1 VRKNRL
7 IALQS
12 WVPVA
17 LQGQG
22 LLLCLLYVLYYLS
35 QVSWTPFLSVYYREM
50 HLSGLQIGTLSGI
63 GPAVMLLSQPLWGL
77 IADLHGRRR
86 TLLFTM
92 LAAVCLLP
100 GFAWPGGYWF
110 FFIWAIAHGFL
121 FNPVS
126 PLIDSLVLDHLER
139 LRAVSFGQMRLWGAV
154 GWALGAFTVGR
165 AIAGRDIRLI
175 FAFGTGFLLMAWWVA
190 WRTTRTAAETVTLG
204 KGLRGAGALLGN
216 RQLVTFLALIVLMQL
231 GTAAIWT
238 FHPIYLTELGA
249 PRSYVGYAI
258 SIRGLSEIPIW
269 LVSAAIFRRI
279 GSRWTLRLTFFVF
292 AARVLAYSII
302 KVPVLAM
309 AVEATHGI
317 SFSLFLA
324 ASVDY
329 VHHLVPRE
337 WRATGQAL
345 LTAAFFGAG
354 GILGNTLSGYL
365 YDHLG
370 VQPMYRINASI
381 VLAVALVALVA
392 LREPRPAKSIPGPPA
407 APDLPRNN
415 RLPV

>member
-1 VRKNRL
+1 MQKNRL
-7 IALQS
+7 IALQP
-12 WVPVA
+12 WALAA

-22 LLLCLLYVLYYLS
+22 LFLCLLYVLYYLS
-35 QVSWTPFLSVYYREM
+35 TVSWTPFLSVYYRERY
-50 HLSGLQIGTLSGI
+50 LSGLQIGTLSGI

-92 LAAVCLLP
+92 LAAACLLP

-110 FFIWAIAHGFL
+110 FFTWAIVQGFL
-121 FNPVS
+121 FYPVS

-139 LRAVSFGQMRLWGAV
+139 LRHVSFGQMRLWGAV
-154 GWALGAFTVGR
+154 GWALGAFIVGQ

-175 FAFGTGFLLMAWWVA
+175 FAFATGFLLMAWCVA
-190 WRTTRTAAETVTLG
+190 WQTTRTTAEKVTLG
-204 KGLRGAGALLGN
+204 KGLRGARALLGN

-249 PRSYVGYAI
+249 PRSFIGYAV

-269 LVSAAIFRRI
+269 LLSAVIFQHI
-279 GSRWTLRLTFFVF
+279 GSRWTLRLTFFLF

-302 KVPVLAM
+302 KAPVLAM

-324 ASVDY
+324 ASVHY
-329 VHHLVPRE
+329 IHQLVPRQ

-370 VQPMYRINASI
+370 VQPMYRINAMI
-381 VLAVALVALVA
+381 VLAVALAALFV
-392 LREPRPAKSIPGPPA
+392 LQEPHPAESA
-407 APDLPRNN
+407 D
-415 RLPV
+415 